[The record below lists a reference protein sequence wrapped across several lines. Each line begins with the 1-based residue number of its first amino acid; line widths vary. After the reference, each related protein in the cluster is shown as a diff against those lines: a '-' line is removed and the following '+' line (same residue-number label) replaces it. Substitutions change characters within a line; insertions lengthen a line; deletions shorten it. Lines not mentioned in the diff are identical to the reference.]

1 MKRLSFFFLFALAAC
16 ASGAHVL
23 TADSFYS
30 IPIGAS
36 REEVVEVAGDPIRI
50 CNKGG
55 GVQEYEYVE
64 RVTAG
69 ARLLQENRYIFTIE
83 NDKVTSKRVER
94 SSPPPTQFDS
104 YDMQTTQNGISSTF

>member
-1 MKRLSFFFLFALAAC
+1 M
-16 ASGAHVL
+16 

-36 REEVVEVAGDPIRI
+36 TEEVVEMAGDPIRI

-64 RVTAG
+64 RITAG
-69 ARLLQENRYIFTIE
+69 ARLLQENRYILTIE
-83 NDKVTSKRVER
+83 NDKVTSKRVEK

-104 YDMQTTQNGISSTF
+104 YDMQTTQNGVSSNF